1 MPGSKKPRKA
11 YRPKYDK
18 GALPITLRQD
28 LSADTALQLVPHTEL
43 DKLRDGTADK
53 YTVNTLAFRLGW
65 GYVMAGEVFDAPEV
79 RELTRRGLD
88 AIRAVKD
95 RHARLG
101 QYGTTGEEFRDMGD
115 ALNATDE
122 MQQQATRREQLEA
135 LAALHMINQ
144 YKQQETHEQP
154 Q

>member
-122 MQQQATRREQLEA
+122 MQKRATRREQLEA
-135 LAALHMINQ
+135 LRALHIINQ
-144 YKQQETHEQP
+144 HKHQENP
-154 Q
+154 K

>member
-1 MPGSKKPRKA
+1 MPGNKKPRKA

-18 GALPITLRQD
+18 GVLPITLRQD

-53 YTVNTLAFRLGW
+53 YTVNTLACRIGW
-65 GYVMAGEVFDAPEV
+65 GYVMAGEVFDAPEA
-79 RELTRRGLD
+79 REVTRRGLD
-88 AIRAVKD
+88 AIRAVKA

-101 QYGTTGEEFRDMGD
+101 KYGTTGEEFRDMGD

-122 MQQQATRREQLEA
+122 MQRQATRREQMEA
-135 LAALHMINQ
+135 LAALHIINQ
-144 YKQQETHEQP
+144 YKQQETQ
-154 Q
+154 